1 MMIDPYIAEFIG
13 TFFLLLLGAGVVAN
27 VNLKNTIAQGQTP
40 WVLITSA
47 WGFAVFVGVFITG
60 QFSGAHLNPAVTIG
74 LAVAEKFS
82 WALVPGYI
90 IAQVLGAM
98 FGGWICYLTYI
109 DHYRLTEDEAV
120 VRSTFCTGPAIRN
133 YKNNFFSEF
142 IGSFVLVFGVLFIAV
157 PNIEIEGMIIE
168 NFGLGALQALPVAIL
183 VWVIG
188 MALGGTTGYA
198 INPARDFGPRLM
210 YQMLPRKTK
219 MLIGT
224 MLGFLFW
231 VHLQVEH
238 WPDWLIPFV
247 ISLRIK
253 PFLPVQ
259 ENL

>member
-27 VNLKNTIAQGQTP
+27 VNLKNTIAEGQNP
-40 WVLITSA
+40 WILITSA

-82 WALVPGYI
+82 WALVPGYL

-98 FGGWICYLTYI
+98 MGSWVCYLTYI
-109 DHYRLTEDEAV
+109 DHYRLIQDEGM
-120 VRSTFCTGPAIRN
+120 VRSTFFTGPAIRN
-133 YKNNFFSEF
+133 FKNNFFSEF
-142 IGSFVLVFGVLFIAV
+142 IGTFVLVFGVMFIAA
-157 PNIEIEGMIIE
+157 PNIEIEGMVVE

-188 MALGGTTGYA
+188 IALGGTTGYA

-210 YQMLPRKTK
+210 YQMLPRKNKDADWSYAWIPVLGPLAGGALAGFAYTL
-219 MLIGT
+219 LI
-224 MLGFLFW
+224 
-231 VHLQVEH
+231 
-238 WPDWLIPFV
+238 
-247 ISLRIK
+247 
-253 PFLPVQ
+253 
-259 ENL
+259 